1 MVRNEDAKA
10 GRESANLI
18 AVTKEVWRMDLRE
31 RVDGSREELLGELNE
46 FLRMPSISAREDE
59 NGDFRN
65 CARWVAGK
73 LEDAGAEASIME
85 TEGYPVVYAEVGSG
99 ESTLLS
105 YGHYDVQPPEP
116 LDLWESDPFEPTI
129 RGGNLF
135 ARGVAD
141 DKGDVLARIQALRL
155 YTEEHGPLPFK
166 LKFLIEGEEEIGSPN
181 LAPFVRSN
189 ADLLS
194 ADACLWEGSMKDEA
208 GRPMIFCGTKGM
220 AYVEL
225 RARGASHDLHSM
237 YGGIAPNPVWR
248 LIQALRT
255 IKDENGEITLD
266 GLHALAEEPSEKDLE
281 AIGRILFDHHALR
294 ESWGVES
301 LDRELTG
308 QDALREMLL
317 RPTANIAGI
326 QSGYTGPGS
335 KTIVPSEA
343 FVKMDFRLV
352 AGQSPGPVVE
362 LIRAHLRER
371 GFEDIEVV
379 NLHGVEPAKTPV
391 DSPVVDI
398 AIQTWQDLGEYEAI
412 VYPTIGGS
420 GPTSLLVTDL
430 GIPTIMT
437 GSVANTGSRLHSPN
451 EWVRL
456 DDYFEAINYFARFF
470 ERYAL

>member
-1 MVRNEDAKA
+1 
-10 GRESANLI
+10 
-18 AVTKEVWRMDLRE
+18 MDLRE
-31 RVDGSREELLGELNE
+31 RVNGSREELLGELNE

-59 NGDFRN
+59 SGGFRN
-65 CARWVAGK
+65 CAQWVAGK
-73 LEDAGAEASIME
+73 LEEVGAEASIVE
-85 TEGYPVVYAEVGSG
+85 TEGHPVVFAETGSG
-99 ESTLLS
+99 EATLLS

-116 LDLWESDPFEPTI
+116 LDLWDSDPFEPQV
-129 RGGNLF
+129 RDGSLY

-155 YTEEHGPLPFK
+155 YTEEHGRLPFR

-189 ADLLS
+189 PDLLF

-266 GLHALAEEPSEKDLE
+266 GLDDLAEEPSEKDLE
-281 AIGRILFDHHALR
+281 AIDRILFDHDALR

-326 QSGYTGPGS
+326 HSGYTGPGS

-352 AGQSPGPVVE
+352 
-362 LIRAHLRER
+362 
-371 GFEDIEVV
+371 EDIEVV
-379 NLHGVEPAKTPV
+379 DLHGVEPAKTPV
-391 DSPVVDI
+391 DSPVVRT
-398 AIQTWQDLGEYEAI
+398 AIETWQDLGEDEVV

-420 GPTSLLVTDL
+420 GPTSLLVADL
-430 GIPTIMT
+430 GIPTVMT

-456 DDYFEAINYFARFF
+456 DDYFETIRYFARFF
-470 ERYAL
+470 ERYGP

>member
-1 MVRNEDAKA
+1 
-10 GRESANLI
+10 
-18 AVTKEVWRMDLRE
+18 MDLRE
-31 RVDGSREELLGELNE
+31 RVDGSKEELLGELNE

-59 NGDFRN
+59 SGEFRR
-65 CARWVAGK
+65 CAQWVAGK
-73 LEDAGAEASIME
+73 LEEAGAEASIME
-85 TEGYPVVYAEVGSG
+85 TEGHPVVYAEVGSG
-99 ESTLLS
+99 GSTLLS

-116 LDLWESDPFEPTI
+116 LDLWESDPLEPTV

-181 LAPFVRSN
+181 LASFVRSN

-225 RARGASHDLHSM
+225 RARGASYDLHSM

-266 GLHALAEEPSEKDLE
+266 GLDDLADEPSEQDLE
-281 AIGRILFDHHALR
+281 AISRIPFDDDALR
-294 ESWGVES
+294 ESWEVEAM
-301 LDRELTG
+301 DRGLTG

-326 QSGYTGPGS
+326 ESGYTGPGT

-352 AGQSPGPVVE
+352 PGQSPGPVVE
-362 LIRAHLRER
+362 LIRSHLRKR

-379 NLHGVEPAKTPV
+379 ELHGVEAAKTPV
-391 DSPVVDI
+391 DSPVVRT
-398 AIQTWQDLGEYEAI
+398 AVETWEDLGHRDAS

-420 GPTSLLVTDL
+420 GPTALIATEL
-430 GIPTIMT
+430 GIPTVMT
-437 GSVANTGSRLHSPN
+437 GSVANSGSRLHS
-451 EWVRL
+451 
-456 DDYFEAINYFARFF
+456 
-470 ERYAL
+470 

>member
-1 MVRNEDAKA
+1 M
-10 GRESANLI
+10 
-18 AVTKEVWRMDLRE
+18 
-31 RVDGSREELLGELNE
+31 DGSREELLGELNE
-46 FLRMPSISAREDE
+46 FLRMPSISARQDE
-59 NGDFRN
+59 NGEFRD

-73 LEDAGAEASIME
+73 LEEAGAEAGVME
-85 TEGYPVVYAEVGSG
+85 TDGHPVVYAEIGSG
-99 ESTLLS
+99 DATLLS

-116 LDLWESDPFEPTI
+116 LDLWESDPFGPTV
-129 RGGNLF
+129 RDGGLY

-141 DKGDVLARIQALRL
+141 DKADVLARIQALRL
-155 YTEEHGPLPFK
+155 YIEEHGRLPFK
-166 LKFLIEGEEEIGSPN
+166 LKFLIEGEEEVGSPN

-225 RARGASHDLHSM
+225 RARGASYDLHSM
-237 YGGIAPNPVWR
+237 YGGIAPNPAWR
-248 LIQALRT
+248 LVQALRT

-266 GLHALAEEPSEKDLE
+266 GLDDLAEEPSEKDLE
-281 AIGRILFDHHALR
+281 AIDRIPFDDAALR
-294 ESWGVES
+294 GSWGVEA
-301 LDRELTG
+301 LDRGLAG
-308 QDALREMLL
+308 QEALREMLL

-326 QSGYTGPGS
+326 QSGYTGPGA

-352 AGQSPGPVVE
+352 AGQSPGPVLE
-362 LIRAHLRER
+362 LIRSHLKKR
-371 GFEDIEVV
+371 GFDYVEVV
-379 NLHGVEPAKTPV
+379 DLHGVEPAKTLI
-391 DSPVVDI
+391 DSPIVGTAVE
-398 AIQTWQDLGEYEAI
+398 TWRDLGHDEVI

-420 GPTSLLVTDL
+420 GPTSLMVAEL

-437 GSVANTGSRLHSPN
+437 GSVANVESRLHSPN

-456 DDYFEAINYFARFF
+456 DDYFETIGYFARFF
-470 ERYAL
+470 ERFAS